1 MENTENIFSQSAAPD
16 KTQAVNVN
24 TVDTSVLKNEF
35 VKKTMEKSENIC
47 GQSAAPEKAMESDK
61 KMNENETDLDKQ
73 HKKKLEVS
81 KAPTS
86 GNFRCDI
93 CNVEATDQIGLKIH
107 LAGKKH
113 IMKVAQAD
121 SVVNV
126 EKSENVCSQLAAPN
140 MAKENDQKINES
152 ELDLDKKHK
161 LEMPQAKVIF

>member
-1 MENTENIFSQSAAPD
+1 MENTENICGQSAAPD

-35 VKKTMEKSENIC
+35 VNKTMEKSENIC
-47 GQSAAPEKAMESDK
+47 GQSAAKESDE
-61 KMNENETDLDKQ
+61 KMNENDTDLDKQ

-86 GNFRCDI
+86 GNFRCEI

-161 LEMPQAKVIF
+161 LKMSQSKVIF